1 MLKVLLSL
9 AHSKTT
15 AELQAC
21 ERGCGFDFEFNQA
34 TISKWLSIKEPLDMG
49 DGFIAGGWLWQQC
62 RVSQYDGKLFK
73 PMQPATADYRF
84 EKTTIS
90 PTDER
95 IHRAIVEHSKFRR
108 DATISVEI
116 EHGGNVQEFS
126 FPPSTSIQTF
136 RKISLALRRDFDEGL
151 KMYQEFCR
159 YDGMGGR

>member
-1 MLKVLLSL
+1 MKSYHMTCISQSPQSKRNHARRCL
-9 AHSKTT
+9 AQYGLFGEQEFAKRYPDDV
-15 AELQAC
+15 ANYWALQRTKPPKKRKGKRGMPTLVQQIWAYLQ
-21 ERGCGFDFEFNQA
+21 ERFA
-34 TISKWLSIKEPLDMG
+34 K
-49 DGFIAGGWLWQQC
+49 
-62 RVSQYDGKLFK
+62 
-73 PMQPATADYRF
+73 
-84 EKTTIS
+84 S

-136 RKISLALRRDFDEGL
+136 RKISLALRRDFEEGL
-151 KMYQEFCR
+151 KIYQEFCR